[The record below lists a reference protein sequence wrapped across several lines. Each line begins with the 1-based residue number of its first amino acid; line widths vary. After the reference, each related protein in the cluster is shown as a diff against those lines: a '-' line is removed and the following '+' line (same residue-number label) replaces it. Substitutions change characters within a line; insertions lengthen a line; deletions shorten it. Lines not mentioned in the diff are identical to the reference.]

1 LSSLPTFIPASRFS
15 LINQQKNGI
24 REGYWT
30 LHEAATEG
38 IKITEED
45 MPMMASPPHIRHCI
59 DLIRQSLMCQ
69 PDTTIELKDEEVGG
83 VTGFG
88 TEHQCKDWE
97 QLIQWTKKWQ
107 TYDPDERP
115 TEEKHLHE
123 THDHHV
129 H

>member
-1 LSSLPTFIPASRFS
+1 
-15 LINQQKNGI
+15 
-24 REGYWT
+24 
-30 LHEAATEG
+30 
-38 IKITEED
+38 
-45 MPMMASPPHIRHCI
+45 MMASPPHIRHCI